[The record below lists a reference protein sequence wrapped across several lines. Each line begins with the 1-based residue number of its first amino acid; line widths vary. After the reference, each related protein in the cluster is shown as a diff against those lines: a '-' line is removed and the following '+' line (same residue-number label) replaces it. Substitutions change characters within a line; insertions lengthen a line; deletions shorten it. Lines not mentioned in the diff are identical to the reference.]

1 MAVIAHVCVPGHH
14 QLHVFFGDGFGR
26 ALEHGLQHFQSACS
40 VGFMSIDF
48 EFFVAVG
55 NLDLQTGFYGAQM
68 FI

>member
-1 MAVIAHVCVPGHH
+1 
-14 QLHVFFGDGFGR
+14 VFFGDGFGR

-40 VGFMSIDF
+40 VGFMAIDF